1 MGALI
6 QELSTLDTTVPM
18 ELLGLLTIVLLIA
31 ERLQI
36 DLLLDQV
43 TAMTLTTIL
52 STGVILTVKLKLV
65 MYALTQE
72 LLLILAL
79 SLAEMGMISILISA
93 MMEILSTRTGVL
105 ITALLRPGFSVWV
118 EIRVGQMFA
127 RKYAMTTLT
136 GISSNAR
143 EEQESIMM
151 GAILN
156 VR

>member
-43 TAMTLTTIL
+43 TAMTSTTIL

-65 MYALTQE
+65 MCALTRV

-118 EIRVGQMFA
+118 EIQVDRMFA